1 MKQTNKDM
9 ETVSRVLVTGADGFI
24 GKNLVVRLEETVN
37 CTVHIFVRKTDI
49 QQLPALISDTDF
61 VVHLAGENR
70 PIDHAAFK
78 KVNTDLTKILCEALI
93 TEHQKTG
100 RKVSLILAS
109 SAQAVQDNPYGH
121 SKAEAENISLNY
133 SKVTGAQTYIY
144 RLPNVFGKWC
154 KPNYN
159 SVISTFCYNIVNKL
173 PIIINKKETNLSLV
187 FVDDVCNSFINLIN
201 NKADVGYKTVSPVYS
216 ITIGEV
222 AELLYKFEESRTTLI
237 SEEVGAGFVRA
248 LYSTYVSY
256 LKPTH
261 FSYRVPEYNDAR
273 GSFVELLKTKSSG
286 QFSFFTAYP
295 GVIRGGHYHHSKI
308 EKFLTVKGKS
318 KYRFKNIIT
327 NEAHEIITDETEYQ
341 IIQTVP
347 GWTHDIQNVGDEEM
361 IVMVWAN
368 EIFDKENPDT
378 VLCPIS

>member
-1 MKQTNKDM
+1 MKQTNKDT
-9 ETVSRVLVTGADGFI
+9 ERVSRVLVTGADGFI
-24 GKNLVVRLEETVN
+24 GKNLVVRLGETVN
-37 CTVHIFVRKTDI
+37 CTVHTFVRETDI
-49 QQLPALISDTDF
+49 QRLPALISDTDF

-70 PIDHAAFK
+70 PSDHTAFK
-78 KVNTDLTKILCEALI
+78 KVNTDLTKTLCDALI

-109 SAQAVQDNPYGH
+109 SAQAAQDNPYGH
-121 SKAEAENISLNY
+121 SKAEAEIISLNY
-133 SKVTGAQTYIY
+133 SKTTGAQTYIY

-159 SVISTFCYNIVNKL
+159 SVIATFCHNIANKL
-173 PIIINKKETNLSLV
+173 PITISNKHAELSLV
-187 FVDDVCNSFINLIN
+187 YIDDVCNSFISLIKN
-201 NKADVGYKTVSPVYS
+201 ASGVGFKTVSPVYH
-216 ITIGEV
+216 TTVGEI
-222 AELLYKFEESRTTLI
+222 AKLLHKFDESRTTLI
-237 SEEVGAGFVRA
+237 SEEVGVGLVRA

-256 LKPTH
+256 LKPLQ
-261 FSYRVPEYNDAR
+261 FSYRIPGYSDAR
-273 GSFVELLKTKSSG
+273 GSFVEVLKTQSSG
-286 QFSFFTAYP
+286 QVSFFTAYP
-295 GVIRGGHYHHSKI
+295 GVIRGGHYHHSKT

-327 NEAHEIITDETEYQ
+327 DEAHEIITSETEHQ
-341 IIQTVP
+341 IIETVP

-361 IVMVWAN
+361 VVMVWAN